1 MNIND
6 NVLELLNVNIWCEN
20 IEEKSKQ
27 LIEILHPYHG
37 DIIEYIFHET
47 ENYIKNYSIKFC
59 EEKFENMMEH
69 DLITIIK
76 EHIRHLYIYF
86 KQESIKNNSSSEKI
100 FIINESGI
108 LYDEIIDHTAEYYLY
123 EAYPTIYSIIIPRR
137 SYKKNNVR
145 NKPNIKEIKD
155 KINFLENCYQPDQR
169 TEEWYKFR
177 HNLISASDIGKIF
190 STPSSLNQLI
200 LKKCEPYKVY
210 SGGKTNLLSPLH
222 WGQKYEPVTVLLYE
236 DKYNTNIG
244 EFGCIQSTDISCI
257 GASPDGI
264 NIKESSPLY
273 GRMLEIKNVVSRE
286 INGIPKKDYWIQ
298 MQIQMMV
305 CNLKE
310 CDFCETKFI
319 EYNDVEEFKNDGTFF
334 ETINNNKKGII
345 LQFEILDNP
354 IYEYKPINMDE
365 EEFIKWKYIC
375 IEKHGKENFI
385 KEIYWRLDVFSC
397 VLVRKNN
404 IWLQTAIPK
413 IKDVWNTIE
422 NERVTGYEHRIPEK
436 RKEKNKS
443 IDIDECMIDID
454 DNDNILNEDIP
465 AEPIQ
470 TNINKINGFEIKIR
484 TKSFDETK
492 KEMESKL
499 DNFQI

>member
-1 MNIND
+1 MND
-6 NVLELLNVNIWCEN
+6 DVLELLNVNVWHEN
-20 IEEKSKQ
+20 IEKKAKL
-27 LIEILHPYHG
+27 LIQILQPYHD
-37 DIIEYIFHET
+37 DILEYIFYQVED
-47 ENYIKNYSIKFC
+47 YIKIYSVKFC
-59 EEKFENMMEH
+59 EEKFEIMMEC

-76 EHIRHLYIYF
+76 EHIRHVYIYF

-100 FIINESGI
+100 FLINESGI
-108 LYDEIIDHTAEYYLY
+108 LYDEIIDYAAEYYLY

-145 NKPNIKEIKD
+145 HSPNIKEIKD

-236 DKYNTNIG
+236 DKYDTTVG

-310 CDFCETKFI
+310 CDFCETKFVEI
-319 EYNDVEEFKNDGTFF
+319 DKEEYTKDGSFF
-334 ETINNNKKGII
+334 ETINSNKKGII
-345 LQFEILDNP
+345 LHFEILENP
-354 IYEYKPINMDE
+354 VYEYKPINMNE
-365 EEFIKWKYIC
+365 EEFITWKKTC
-375 IEKHGKENFI
+375 LEKHGEENFI
-385 KEIYWRLDVFSC
+385 KEIYWKLEIFSC

-404 IWLQTAIPK
+404 IWLNSAIPQ
-413 IKDVWNTIE
+413 IEDVWKIIE
-422 NERVTGYEHRIPEK
+422 NERVSGYEHRIPEK
-436 RKEKNKS
+436 RRGKNKIIE
-443 IDIDECMIDID
+443 IDDECMIDID
-454 DNDNILNEDIP
+454 DNDNILNKDIQP
-465 AEPIQ
+465 EPIQ
-470 TNINKINGFEIKIR
+470 TNINKIDGFEIKIR

-492 KEMESKL
+492 KEMENKL
-499 DNFQI
+499 DNL